1 MPSIRPESHPCD
13 RFRTA
18 EMFLHVALISFD
30 INDVIFFLLIFRVL
44 GIIASPR
51 CLFQQK
57 VTRDTGAAF

>member
-30 INDVIFFLLIFRVL
+30 INDVIFFF
-44 GIIASPR
+44 
-51 CLFQQK
+51 
-57 VTRDTGAAF
+57 